1 MLAEVLGEVADELK
15 EDKVWPE
22 RLPDGR
28 IRLPGS
34 MRLDQAETWLGLRW
48 QGEAETLGGHVMEV
62 LGHIPEE
69 GECLSTRW

>member
-1 MLAEVLGEVADELK
+1 
-15 EDKVWPE
+15 
-22 RLPDGR
+22 
-28 IRLPGS
+28 

-62 LGHIPEE
+62 LSYIPEE